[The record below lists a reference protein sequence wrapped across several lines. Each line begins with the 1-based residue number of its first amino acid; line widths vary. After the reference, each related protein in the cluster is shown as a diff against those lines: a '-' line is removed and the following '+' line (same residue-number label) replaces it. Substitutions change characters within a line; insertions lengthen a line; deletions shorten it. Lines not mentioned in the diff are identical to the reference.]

1 MPDYIILSLIGFLIL
16 CLIVTVVVAIVYSGL
31 LTEVNIKTGSPPIRN
46 VTIVYKLHKG
56 TSKDCGAAFTEAVSI
71 GPKLKTIRVSYN
83 DLTETPEDQCH
94 YIVGSILSEGEEKP
108 DEELR
113 KLYETFGFKL
123 MSLPEVPLAVTT
135 TFPSTTPLSHWLA
148 PYRVYPELRSY
159 ITERQLHAWPYIEI
173 NTGQLT
179 HYMAPLSSQSD
190 HRHTGFIV
198 PELITPTA
206 AKTPVTE
213 ESSDLTGEMDTSG
226 AEPQSDVI
234 TKPSVQAQSEDTE
247 MSQAQPSACFT
258 STLLPH
264 RDQGDGNDQEQAEEH
279 TEPSNKEHGDRG
291 SSESVD
297 SGSSF
302 EELELVEE
310 QERELGTGGSEDEG
324 HSQWGGGAKDD
335 PGEYLA
341 GEREQKCDSEE

>member
-83 DLTETPEDQCH
+83 DLTE
-94 YIVGSILSEGEEKP
+94 
-108 DEELR
+108 
-113 KLYETFGFKL
+113 
-123 MSLPEVPLAVTT
+123 
-135 TFPSTTPLSHWLA
+135 
-148 PYRVYPELRSY
+148 
-159 ITERQLHAWPYIEI
+159 ERQLHAWPYIEI